1 MVFIGDDQN
10 ALVGNP
16 TIEGAKVIATCLG
29 EVKGEKVIA
38 FKYKSKIRY
47 RRKKGHRQI
56 YTRLTIN
63 EIARPG
69 E

>member
-1 MVFIGDDQN
+1 VVFIGDDQN